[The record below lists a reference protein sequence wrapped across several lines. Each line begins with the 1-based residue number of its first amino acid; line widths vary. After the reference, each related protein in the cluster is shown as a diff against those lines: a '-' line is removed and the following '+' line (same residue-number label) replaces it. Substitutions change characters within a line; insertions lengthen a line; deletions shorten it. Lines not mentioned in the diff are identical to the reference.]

1 MQLKIIWMW
10 STLTWASRVKLS
22 KNIDMKLLRVGEF
35 KKEIPAILDEKN
47 KIRNISSYLNELNPQ
62 SLNFDTLNKIKKID
76 FETFP
81 EIDPSIRIGSCVSNP
96 GNFFAIGLN
105 YKAHAEETGVK
116 PPEFPVV
123 FNKSVHSI
131 VGPNDN
137 VIIPQNS
144 EKLDHEVEIAM
155 IIGKK
160 AKRVLE
166 KDAQDYIFGYC
177 ICNDVSEREWQKNKG
192 GQWVK
197 GKSGDTFGPLGP
209 YLVTKDEFDDLNNIN
224 LSLDVN
230 GNRHQ
235 TGNTSL
241 MIFNF
246 NFLIAHLSSYITL
259 MPGDIITTGTPP
271 GVGLGMKPPKFLKN
285 GDEMLLKVDNLG
297 QQRTKVISE

>member
-1 MQLKIIWMW
+1 
-10 STLTWASRVKLS
+10 
-22 KNIDMKLLRVGEF
+22 MKLLRVGEVDQ
-35 KKEIPAILDEKN
+35 EIPAILDSDN
-47 KIRNISSYLNELNPQ
+47 KLRSLSSYVDDFYPRA
-62 SLNFDTLNKIKKID
+62 LNFDTIKKIKNID
-76 FETFP
+76 LKALP
-81 EIDPSIRIGSCVSNP
+81 EISSDIRIGSCVSKP

-105 YKAHAEETGVK
+105 YKEHAEETGAK
-116 PPEFPVV
+116 APDYPVV

-137 VIIPQNS
+137 IIIPKNS
-144 EKLDHEVEIAM
+144 KKLDHEVEIAM
-155 IIGKK
+155 VIGKK
-160 AKRVLE
+160 AKRVNE
-166 KDAQDYIFGYC
+166 NEAQEYVFGYC
-177 ICNDVSEREWQKNKG
+177 ICNDVSERDWQKDKG

-209 YLVTKDEFDDLNNIN
+209 YLVTKDEIENLNNLN

-246 NFLIAHLSSYITL
+246 NYLIAHLSSFITL

-271 GVGLGMKPPKFLKN
+271 GVGLGMNPPKFLKD
-285 GDEMLLKVDNLG
+285 GDELFLKVDHLG
-297 QQRTKVISE
+297 EQKSKVVSEK

>member
-1 MQLKIIWMW
+1 
-10 STLTWASRVKLS
+10 
-22 KNIDMKLLRVGEF
+22 MKLLRFGNIGQ
-35 KKEIPAILDEKN
+35 EIPAAIDKNGKYRNLSSHLKDLNPETINFENLKKLKNIDLESLDE
-47 KIRNISSYLNELNPQ
+47 IDQSS
-62 SLNFDTLNKIKKID
+62 
-76 FETFP
+76 
-81 EIDPSIRIGSCVSNP
+81 RIGSCITKP

-105 YKAHAEETGVK
+105 YTEHAKETGAE
-116 PPEFPVV
+116 PPKNPVL

-137 VIIPQNS
+137 VIIPQGS
-144 EKLDHEVEIAM
+144 KKLDHEVEIAFV
-155 IIGKK
+155 IGKK

-177 ICNDVSEREWQKNKG
+177 ICNDISEREWQKEKG

-209 YLVTKDEFDDLNNIN
+209 HLVTKDEIKDIRNMN

-235 TGNTSL
+235 TGNTNQ

-246 NFLIAHLSSYITL
+246 SFLVAHISSFITL
-259 MPGDIITTGTPP
+259 MPGDIVTTGTPP
-271 GVGLGMKPPKFLKN
+271 GVGLGMNPPVFLKD
-285 GDEMLLKVDNLG
+285 GDKMKLFVDNLG
-297 QQRTKVISE
+297 MQTITVVDE

>member
-1 MQLKIIWMW
+1 
-10 STLTWASRVKLS
+10 
-22 KNIDMKLLRVGEF
+22 MKLLRVGEF
-35 KKEIPAILDEKN
+35 KNEIPAILDENN
-47 KIRNISSYLNELNPQ
+47 KIRNISSYLNDLNPQ

-76 FETFP
+76 FETLP
-81 EIDPSIRIGSCVSNP
+81 EIDPSIRIGSCISNP

-105 YKAHAEETGVK
+105 YKAHAEETGAK

-271 GVGLGMKPPKFLKN
+271 GVGLGMNPPKFLKN